1 MSTKIPLIV
10 PKRSFFNLSQSNL
23 TTFGFGEL
31 IPTYYRDLL
40 PGDHFKIKQHF
51 NSRFLALLAP
61 IMHKLRLCNSWFF
74 VPYRLVWDNW
84 EDFISPKDF
93 LTGENVPAVPYSQ
106 VHGTSYRNYLNT
118 LVDYLDMIPSCTT
131 QNGSNVRTNLFYLA
145 AYRKIWNDFYRD
157 QNLQEEVDYKLTD
170 GDTTVWDNI
179 TVNGLNNQRHIMPLA
194 RAYHSDYF
202 TSALPWTQ
210 KGNPVF
216 IPFAVDVNV
225 NASEVSIRP
234 VNGIN
239 NIPQSEESTGVE
251 IANGTSA
258 GTTTTLP
265 HFRRNTDETR
275 PKMRIMTGYNPS
287 QYNDLFELLGITA
300 TGGNGTATINDLR
313 TALALQRWLE
323 RNARGGTR
331 YVEYIFA
338 HFGVVS
344 PDSRLQR
351 AEFVGGNETP
361 IAISEVLQTS
371 QTTDNSPLGVPAG
384 SAFSAGINSPVYYHA
399 KEHGMLICITSLMF
413 DNVYMTG
420 QDRHNRKFDRFEF
433 FTPSF
438 ANIGEQEIYTT
449 ELGTP
454 SSANLD
460 EAMSEVFGYAPRYEE
475 YRIATNRVHGDMR
488 DTLQFWHLARGLYK
502 PHLNQAFIQSNNSD
516 ITDRIFPY
524 RQGEFEQFKQFLCQ
538 MYFDVKALRPVPKHG
553 LPSIL

>member
-1 MSTKIPLIV
+1 MATKIPLIV

-23 TTFGFGEL
+23 LTFGFGEL

-40 PGDHFKIKQHF
+40 PGDHFKVTQQF

-84 EDFISPKDF
+84 DDFISPQDF
-93 LTGENVPAVPYSQ
+93 LISENVPACPRTMFNSNEA
-106 VHGTSYRNYLNT
+106 HMFLNT
-118 LVDYLDMIPSCTT
+118 LVDYFDMIPSVSTLD
-131 QNGSNVRTNLFYLA
+131 GANVRSNLFYLA
-145 AYRKIWNDFYRD
+145 AYRKIFNDFFRD
-157 QNLQEEVDYKLTD
+157 ENLQEELDYKLTD
-170 GDTTVWDNI
+170 GNTTVWQGENVGYVFDGH
-179 TVNGLNNQRHIMPLA
+179 TMRDKLARPLA

-216 IPFAVDVNV
+216 IPFAVDIDLKTNDLKFKAKKWSSSQV
-225 NASEVSIRP
+225 P
-234 VNGIN
+234 
-239 NIPQSEESTGVE
+239 GVE
-251 IANGTSA
+251 VGA
-258 GTTTTLP
+258 GTGPTGG
-265 HFRRNTDETR
+265 N
-275 PKMRIMTGYNPS
+275 MRISFDGPQGKIVN
-287 QYNDLFELLGITA
+287 ELWQIVGLEASA
-300 TGGNGTATINDLR
+300 TNGTATINDLR

-344 PDSRLQR
+344 PDARLQR
-351 AEFVGGNETP
+351 AEFIGGNETP

-371 QTTDNSPLGVPAG
+371 QTTDSSPLGVPAG
-384 SAFSAGINSPVYYHA
+384 SAFSAGINAPIYYHA
-399 KEHGMLICITSLMF
+399 REHGMLICITSLMF

-454 SSANLD
+454 SNRQDID
-460 EAMSEVFGYAPRYEE
+460 EAMNEVFGYAPRYEE
-475 YRIATNRVHGDMR
+475 YRVATNRVHGDLR
-488 DTLQFWHLARGLYK
+488 DTLNFWHLARGLYK
-502 PHLNQAFIQSNNSD
+502 PQLNQAFIQSNNTS

-524 RQGEFEQFKQFLCQ
+524 EQGQFEQYKQFLCQ
-538 MYFDVKALRPVPKHG
+538 MFFDVKALRPVPKHG